1 MRQNLKFMNWVFAAL
16 AVVTLSCQNGEPE
29 AQATAAAA
37 KLPVDVIVAKP
48 ENLHQEE
55 VISGTIEPR
64 QQVSIVGEIAQKVVR
79 IAFEDGQTVNKG
91 QLLYKLNDS
100 ELKAKLNELQA
111 MLNLAKIDLQ
121 RYKNLLA
128 SETIRQQEY
137 DEALAKY
144 HTYLAKV
151 DGVRFELSKTEIRAP
166 FSGRAGISK
175 IDVGAYV
182 TPGAELVNLQ
192 DQTAVTLSFSVP
204 EKYVSLAQK
213 NNKVYF
219 TTELS
224 SERHSATIVATDAGV
239 DNQNRSLTVQAFAAN
254 QKQILKGGMSA
265 KIFFGVLERG
275 TKGISIPSQALIPG
289 ENGYS
294 VFVNQNGIAK
304 MIPVKIGNRT
314 ENSATIVSGIANGD
328 HIITS
333 NIMRL
338 MDGTLVEEVNPS
350 TKKS

>member
-1 MRQNLKFMNWVFAAL
+1 MRQNLKFTKWALAAL
-16 AVVTLSCQNGEPE
+16 AVFMLSCQKGEPE
-29 AQATAAAA
+29 AQATQTAS
-37 KLPVDVIVAKP
+37 KLPVDVIVATS
-48 ENLHQEE
+48 ENLSQEE

-79 IAFEDGQTVNKG
+79 IAFEDGQTVSKG

-100 ELKAKLNELQA
+100 ELRAKLNELQA

-151 DGVRFELSKTEIRAP
+151 EGIKFELSKTEIRAP
-166 FSGRAGISK
+166 FSGRVGISK

-192 DQTAVTLSFSVP
+192 DQSAVTLSFSVP
-204 EKYVSLAQK
+204 ERYVALAQK
-213 NNKVYF
+213 NNKIYF

-224 SERHSATIVATDAGV
+224 SERYSATIVASDAGV
-239 DNQNRSLTVQAFAAN
+239 DNQNRSLTVQAFATN
-254 QKQILKGGMSA
+254 RKQILKGGMSA
-265 KIFFGVLERG
+265 KIFFGVVEEG

-304 MIPVKIGNRT
+304 MVPVKIGNRT
-314 ENSATIVSGIANGD
+314 ENSATIISGIDDGD

-333 NIMRL
+333 NIMKL
-338 MDGTLVEEVNPS
+338 MDGTPVEEVNPS
-350 TKKS
+350 IKKS